1 MRSRTGGAHGTSTAN
16 APFCSSGTAV
26 DLAVNLLNG
35 SDDDTRRYTCGDGS
49 GSLTLVQEMFEE
61 HKSPWV
67 NTWRIVA
74 GTGRYA
80 DLRGRGSYEGE
91 FLSGDPDIVLTV
103 VFRSTFRGLVDFDSV
118 APAITVS
125 KARIT
130 KLTRPARTYVIHLA
144 LSVRD
149 RNTTSYVVKAIPE
162 GGEIP
167 VAAKSGK
174 TTSGKV
180 GLTFRLRLSRSVRV
194 LVFEISATDEVG
206 NVIGRDALLK
216 LPR

>member
-1 MRSRTGGAHGTSTAN
+1 MTCA
-16 APFCSSGTAV
+16 
-26 DLAVNLLNG
+26 
-35 SDDDTRRYTCGDGS
+35 RYTCGDGS
-49 GSLTLVQEMFEE
+49 GSLTLVHEMFEE

-67 NTWRIVA
+67 NTWRILA

-91 FLSGDPDIVLTV
+91 FLSGDPEITLTV

-125 KARIT
+125 KAKIT
-130 KLTRPARTYVIHLA
+130 KLTRPAWTYVIHLT
-144 LSVRD
+144 LSIRD
-149 RNTTSYVVKAIPE
+149 RNTASYVVKAVPQ
-162 GGEIP
+162 GEDIP

-180 GLTFRLRLSRSVRV
+180 GLTLRPHLSRGVRV
-194 LVFEISATDEVG
+194 LVFQLSATDEVG
-206 NVIGRDALLK
+206 NVGWSSRSVK